1 MVAEK
6 RAEALIDELDALGRA
21 QQPGVQTA
29 RRIDRGV
36 TSAAWGDG
44 RMQAPSPMR
53 AVFSSLL
60 LVALPAFWQ
69 TATAQERPPPHVL
82 IILAD
87 DMGYGDP
94 GAYNPQSGIDT
105 PNIDRLAREGMR
117 FTDAHAAGALCHP
130 SRYGLMTGA
139 YPFRTDVSVWP
150 TTPLI
155 KEGQATVASLLS
167 EKGYRTAMVGK
178 WHLGFEERGYDEPL
192 RGGPSDRGFDTFFGL
207 RASTDIPPYFY
218 LRGDRAVAPPSGHI
232 DASSSPGWSRIQGA
246 FWREGGIAPGL
257 DLKDVLPRLTD
268 EAVAVIREHAAT
280 SAEQPLLLYLALT
293 APHTPWLPSAE
304 FEGRSQ
310 AGMYG
315 DFTMMVDAMIARVLQ
330 ALDGARMADEAV
342 VIFTSDN
349 GPVWYSED
357 VARTGHDSV
366 GGLRG
371 MKASNWEG
379 GHRVPFLVRWP
390 GRTKAGSVS
399 RQTISF
405 IDLMA
410 TLADVIRVRLPDAA
424 GPDSFSFLPVLLGTQ
439 SEDVPVRES
448 LVVGR
453 SIRSGPWKWI
463 DGREPVAFQRPESG
477 LVPSEGSPPGQ
488 LYNLAE
494 DPAESR
500 NLAAERPDVAARLK
514 AALARIQAGSR
525 TRP

>member
-1 MVAEK
+1 MWA
-6 RAEALIDELDALGRA
+6 
-21 QQPGVQTA
+21 
-29 RRIDRGV
+29 
-36 TSAAWGDG
+36 S
-44 RMQAPSPMR
+44 SPMR
-53 AVFSSLL
+53 QVLCSLFL
-60 LVALPAFWQ
+60 ATLPALSQ
-69 TATAQERPPPHVL
+69 AAVDRETPPPHVVL
-82 IILAD
+82 ILVD

-94 GAYNPQSGIDT
+94 GAYNPRSRIAT
-105 PNIDRLAREGMR
+105 PNIDRLAREGLR

-130 SRYGLMTGA
+130 SRYGLMTA
-139 YPFRTDVSVWP
+139 TYPFRTDVSMWP

-155 KEGQATVASLLS
+155 KEGQATVASLLRAN
-167 EKGYRTAMVGK
+167 GYRTAMVGK
-178 WHLGFEERGYDEPL
+178 WHLGFEERGYDQPL

-218 LRGDRAVAPPSGHI
+218 IRGDRAVAPPSDHV
-232 DASSSPGWSRIQGA
+232 DASSSPGWSPIQGA

-257 DLKDVLPRLTD
+257 QLKDVLPRLTD
-268 EAVAVIREHAAT
+268 EAVAVISEHAAT
-280 SAEQPLLLYLALT
+280 SAEKPLLLYLALT

-304 FEGRSQ
+304 FEGRSP

-315 DFTMMVDAMIARVLQ
+315 DFTMMVDSTIGAVLR
-330 ALDGARMADEAV
+330 ALDDTRMADETI

-349 GPVWYSED
+349 GPVWYPDD
-357 VARTGHDSV
+357 VTRTGHDSV

-399 RQTISF
+399 AQTISF
-405 IDLMA
+405 LDVMA
-410 TLADVIRVRLPDAA
+410 TLADVIGTKLPEAA

-439 SEDVPVRES
+439 PEDVPVRES

-463 DGREPVAFQRPESG
+463 DGHEPVAFWRPELG
-477 LVPSEGSPPGQ
+477 LVPPAGSPPGQ

-500 NLAAERPDVAARLK
+500 NLAADRPDVVARLK
-514 AALARIQAGSR
+514 ADLARIQAGSR
-525 TRP
+525 TRR

>member
-1 MVAEK
+1 
-6 RAEALIDELDALGRA
+6 
-21 QQPGVQTA
+21 
-29 RRIDRGV
+29 
-36 TSAAWGDG
+36 
-44 RMQAPSPMR
+44 MR
-53 AVFSSLL
+53 QVLSSLL
-60 LVALPAFWQ
+60 LVTLPALCQ
-69 TATAQERPPPHVL
+69 PAADQERPPPHVV

-94 GAYNPQSGIDT
+94 GAYNPQSRIAT
-105 PNIDRLAREGMR
+105 PNIDRFAREGMR
-117 FTDAHAAGALCHP
+117 FTDAHAPGALCHP

-167 EKGYRTAMVGK
+167 AKGYRTAMVGK
-178 WHLGFEERGYDEPL
+178 WHLGFEERGYDQPL

-218 LRGDRAVAPPSGHI
+218 LRGDRAVAPPTGHV
-232 DASSSPGWSRIQGA
+232 DASSSPGWSPIQGA

-257 DLKDVLPRLTD
+257 ELKDVLPRLTD
-268 EAVAVIREHAAT
+268 EAVGVIREHAAT

-315 DFTMMVDAMIARVLQ
+315 DFTMMVDAMIGGVLR
-330 ALDGARMADEAV
+330 ALDGARMADETI

-349 GPVWYSED
+349 GPVWYSDD
-357 VARTGHDSV
+357 VTRTGHDSV

-399 RQTISF
+399 AQTISF
-405 IDLMA
+405 LDVMA
-410 TLADVIRVRLPDAA
+410 TLADVIRVTLPEAA

-439 SEDVPVRES
+439 PEDVPVRES
-448 LVVGR
+448 LVVGQ

-463 DGREPVAFQRPESG
+463 DGHEPVAFQRPERG
-477 LVPSEGSPPGQ
+477 LVPPAGSPPGQ
-488 LYNLAE
+488 LYTLAE

-500 NLAAERPDVAARLK
+500 NLAADRPDVVARLK
-514 AALARIQAGSR
+514 ATLARIQAGAR
-525 TRP
+525 TRR

>member
-1 MVAEK
+1 
-6 RAEALIDELDALGRA
+6 
-21 QQPGVQTA
+21 
-29 RRIDRGV
+29 
-36 TSAAWGDG
+36 
-44 RMQAPSPMR
+44 MR
-53 AVFSSLL
+53 QILSSLL
-60 LVALPAFWQ
+60 LVALSALGQ
-69 TATAQERPPPHVL
+69 TAASQERPPPHVV

-94 GAYNPQSGIDT
+94 GVYNPRSRIATPHIDQ
-105 PNIDRLAREGMR
+105 LAREGMR

-130 SRYGLMTGA
+130 SRYGLMTGT

-155 KEGQATVASLLS
+155 KEGQATIASLLGA
-167 EKGYRTAMVGK
+167 KGYRTAMVGK
-178 WHLGFEERGYDEPL
+178 WHLGFEERGYEQPL

-218 LRGDRAVAPPSGHI
+218 LRGNRAVAPPSGYI
-232 DASSSPGWSRIQGA
+232 AASSSPGWSPIQGA

-257 DLKDVLPRLTD
+257 ELKDVLPRLTD
-268 EAVAVIREHAAT
+268 EAVAVIREHAAE

-304 FEGRSQ
+304 FEGRSP

-315 DFTMMVDAMIARVLQ
+315 DFTMMVDATVGRVLRALDDARV
-330 ALDGARMADEAV
+330 ADETI

-349 GPVWYSED
+349 GPVWYPED
-357 VARTGHDSV
+357 LARTGHDSV

-390 GRTKAGSVS
+390 GRTKARSVS
-399 RQTISF
+399 AQTISF
-405 IDLMA
+405 LDVMA
-410 TLADVIRVRLPDAA
+410 TLADVVQMPLPEGA

-439 SEDVPVRES
+439 PEDVPVRES
-448 LVVGR
+448 LVVGQ

-463 DGREPVAFQRPESG
+463 DGHEPVAFYRPERG
-477 LVPSEGSPPGQ
+477 RVPSEGRPPGQ

-494 DPAESR
+494 DPAESV
-500 NLAAERPDVAARLK
+500 NLAADRPDVVARLK
-514 AALARIQAGSR
+514 TTLARIQAGAF